1 MMSRRML
8 LPDPAQVLDHAPL
21 EPVIIHQIFHPS
33 SSMNSFSE
41 GTLSLIIAYQKPFLI

>member
-8 LPDPAQVLDHAPL
+8 FLDPAQVLGHAPL
-21 EPVIIHQIFHPS
+21 EPEIIHQIFHPS

-41 GTLSLIIAYQKPFLI
+41 RTLSLIIAY